1 MPMNRIPIQDT
12 TDHDTDPEV
21 VPLYASRRKI
31 HPRVAP
37 GLYRNIRLLVSTL
50 FLLAYFLT
58 PWLLMDGRQA
68 VLFDLPARQFHV
80 FWFSFVPQDFILLSG
95 LLVFAAFALFFV
107 TTLWGRVWCGYT
119 CPQTV
124 WSFLFIWVERQLEG
138 SPQQRVRWDNTPTPL
153 KREGR
158 NLKGLEK
165 LARRLGKHCLWLLIA
180 LATGATFIAYF
191 YGARELVTDALA
203 WQIPLVGVAWIIFF
217 TLATYINAGWLREH
231 VCIYICPYARFQ
243 SVMYDADTLAVSYD
257 PNRGEPRTSARK
269 RAATGEGGD
278 CIDCTLCVQVCPT
291 GIDIRDGLQYECIG
305 CAACIDACDTVM
317 DKVGYP
323 RGLIRYST
331 ENELAGQPRT
341 SRRPKA
347 FLYGIAALLAL
358 VLLSTTLWQREPLRV
373 EVARDRGAL
382 YQEVSGGR
390 IENSYQL
397 RLQNVSNQDHELRV
411 SVSGLPEVE
420 LLPDNMVHLPVGEL
434 LDIALRVQVPAGALE
449 QSNTDIEF
457 IIQSP
462 DDTLHIVRE
471 SRFIGPRN

>member
-12 TDHDTDPEV
+12 TDHDSDPEV

-80 FWFSFVPQDFILLSG
+80 FWFSFVPQDLILLSG

-191 YGARELVTDALA
+191 YGARELVTDALS
-203 WQIPLVGVAWIIFF
+203 WQIPLIGVAWIVFF

-269 RAATGEGGD
+269 RAATGEDGD

-341 SRRPKA
+341 SWRPKA
-347 FLYGIAALLAL
+347 FLYGIAALLTL

-382 YQEVSGGR
+382 YQEVSGAR

-397 RLQNVSNQDHELRV
+397 RLQNVSNQDRDLRV

-420 LLPDNMVHLPVGEL
+420 LLPDSMIHLPVGEL

-457 IIQSP
+457 IVQSP
-462 DDTLHIVRE
+462 DDTLRIVRE